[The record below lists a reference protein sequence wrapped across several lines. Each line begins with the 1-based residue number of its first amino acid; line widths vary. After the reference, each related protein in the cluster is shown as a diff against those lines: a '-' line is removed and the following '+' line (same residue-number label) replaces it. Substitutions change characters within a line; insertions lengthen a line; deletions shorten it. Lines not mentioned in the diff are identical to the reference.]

1 VNTELL
7 IDAHA
12 VARANSAAVQ
22 AVVAAAATSAAVIAA
37 EHQHLT
43 VSPRRFIAGTF
54 MLAGLAVTRHAARLL
69 PAGSPMRV
77 FITGM
82 VDGVPVHWRDLP
94 SFARRRPTP
103 SGVARTP

>member
-1 VNTELL
+1 VN
-7 IDAHA
+7 IDLMQDTHTVVRANLSAARAVFA
-12 VARANSAAVQ
+12 VAATGAAI
-22 AVVAAAATSAAVIAA
+22 AAA
-37 EHQHLT
+37 EHHHLS